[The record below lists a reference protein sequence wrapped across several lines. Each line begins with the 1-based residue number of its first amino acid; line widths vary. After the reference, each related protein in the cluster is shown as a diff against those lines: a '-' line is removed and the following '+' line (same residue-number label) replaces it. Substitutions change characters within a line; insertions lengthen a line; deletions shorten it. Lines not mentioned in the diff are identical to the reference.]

1 MRGHGDGT
9 RRKPIRGCRGGHGSG
24 GVNKRATSEWNIVPT
39 DVGGI
44 CDEALA
50 RCHDLRLI
58 GCKSCP
64 CVPIEYALKP
74 VNRIVRISEQGPAE
88 ELVVKSSTEDSTLR
102 LVELGAEVVIVLDVC
117 DQLLDLSGTGLTGC
131 DRLELVVDRVAL
143 SQKSRPEVGLRL
155 VILELQDRTS
165 FSMPS
170 APLR

>member
-1 MRGHGDGT
+1 
-9 RRKPIRGCRGGHGSG
+9 
-24 GVNKRATSEWNIVPT
+24 
-39 DVGGI
+39 
-44 CDEALA
+44 
-50 RCHDLRLI
+50 
-58 GCKSCP
+58 
-64 CVPIEYALKP
+64 